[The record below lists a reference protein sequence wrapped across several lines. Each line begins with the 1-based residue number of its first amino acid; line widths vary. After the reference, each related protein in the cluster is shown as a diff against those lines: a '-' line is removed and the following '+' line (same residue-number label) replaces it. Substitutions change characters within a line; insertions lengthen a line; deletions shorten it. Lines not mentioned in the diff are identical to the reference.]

1 MTQNVKFNTA
11 VNTLK
16 SDVQMTWSGEINTEE
31 DFNKVQWIIDK
42 DSNDTAITT
51 ATNPHSEI
59 TWTLVKAEMDKL

>member
-42 DSNDTAITT
+42 DSNDTALQLL
-51 ATNPHSEI
+51 
-59 TWTLVKAEMDKL
+59 LVLIQRLLGL